1 MAPSTL
7 KTADAAKQTGMSETE
22 LRAANQIPPRMLIK
36 AGSVLLVHRHRA
48 DAPNVEGK
56 IADTAHL
63 ALAPEIIMKRISI
76 KAKKNETLADIARKS
91 GSTLAAAL
99 ELNKLSASARLKPG
113 QVILLDVPVRAATR
127 TAKATP
133 ATHRKAMTTAK
144 GPARPTVLA
153 RR

>member
-1 MAPSTL
+1 
-7 KTADAAKQTGMSETE
+7 
-22 LRAANQIPPRMLIK
+22 MLIK
-36 AGSVLLVHRHRA
+36 AGSVLLIPRHRA

-63 ALAPEIIMKRISI
+63 ALAPEIIMKRISV

-99 ELNKLSASARLKPG
+99 ELNNKLSASARLKPG
-113 QVILLDVPVRAATR
+113 QVIVLDIPVRANTR

-133 ATHRKAMTTAK
+133 APHRKTITAARA
-144 GPARPTVLA
+144 PVRPTVLA